1 MPRYRDIAEEVLA
14 RIAAGDLP
22 AGTALP
28 SVRAAAAELGATPA
42 TVGRAYAELARL
54 GVLDSAPRRAARVAR
69 DGAMHARRA
78 LHGGRRLRLAGSDD
92 PLLDRIAGVA
102 DRVGAR
108 GSLGGLGALWQGRA
122 DAAVLHLRHRDGRYN
137 APFAAGIL
145 AGRRPLLIHL
155 WRREQGIMLA
165 PGNPLGIAGVP
176 DLERCTVALR
186 GTGTGTR
193 VLLDRL
199 LREAGTDPAGVRGP
213 EVPTHLEAAL
223 SVAAGLADAA
233 IGLRAA
239 AATAG
244 LDFVPLA
251 WEPFQLALPEDAL
264 GAATDLLAALEGAPP
279 LPGFDLGGAGS
290 VTALSP
296 AR

>member
-1 MPRYRDIAEEVLA
+1 VRRGSPATAPCTRGA
-14 RIAAGDLP
+14 RCTAAG
-22 AGTALP
+22 GF
-28 SVRAAAAELGATPA
+28 
-42 TVGRAYAELARL
+42 
-54 GVLDSAPRRAARVAR
+54 
-69 DGAMHARRA
+69 
-78 LHGGRRLRLAGSDD
+78 
-92 PLLDRIAGVA
+92 
-102 DRVGAR
+102 
-108 GSLGGLGALWQGRA
+108 GALWQGRA

-251 WEPFQLALPEDAL
+251 WEPF
-264 GAATDLLAALEGAPP
+264 
-279 LPGFDLGGAGS
+279 GGAGS
-290 VTALSP
+290 LTALSP